1 MSRKKMIC
9 ICFLMSIIAICC
21 YSKRNWFRVNWRIY
35 LGFAKDLLQIGFTW
49 FIIEYMC
56 LYAMNLYMTC
66 KELFYWPSSVKT
78 ESKLCCLCNSCV
90 NQTTHYEQYKIM
102 IQIFAMI
109 LFQKWKS
116 SNLPFNNLCMVLQF
130 YEKGFIKYKVWSHR
144 ITRTKQLYRLRKN

>member
-1 MSRKKMIC
+1 MNVENCSYIIESPCNVTKENDLYM
-9 ICFLMSIIAICC
+9 FLMSIIAICC

-78 ESKLCCLCNSCV
+78 ESKLCCLYTRCV
-90 NQTTHYEQYKIM
+90 NQTTRYEQYKI
-102 IQIFAMI
+102 IIWIFAMI
-109 LFQKWKS
+109 LYQ
-116 SNLPFNNLCMVLQF
+116 NGNNNMENSVLRA
-130 YEKGFIKYKVWSHR
+130 YEIHFFE
-144 ITRTKQLYRLRKN
+144 T

>member
-1 MSRKKMIC
+1 MKIWLHITIC
-9 ICFLMSIIAICC
+9 VLKPRRAIQFNYFEDNVEITFSFRCNEINFANCSHIIESPCNVTKENNLCMFLMSINVICC

-78 ESKLCCLCNSCV
+78 ESKLCCLYTRCV
-90 NQTTHYEQYKIM
+90 NQTTRYE
-102 IQIFAMI
+102 
-109 LFQKWKS
+109 
-116 SNLPFNNLCMVLQF
+116 
-130 YEKGFIKYKVWSHR
+130 E
-144 ITRTKQLYRLRKN
+144 